1 MVSHGKSSNGPC
13 SIAMLCCRP
22 WPARLQDWPPLSNL
36 GSSHDKSKGI
46 NGEID
51 EIGEMTGKP
60 MEFRNL
66 RFFQTNPCCK
76 KLVAVELTAHIQR
89 SLAPLICQKTQKG
102 QLNLLYTPV
111 RYRTKLSNDI

>member
-51 EIGEMTGKP
+51 EIGENDGKTHGISESPIFSDKP
-60 MEFRNL
+60 ML
-66 RFFQTNPCCK
+66 
-76 KLVAVELTAHIQR
+76 
-89 SLAPLICQKTQKG
+89 
-102 QLNLLYTPV
+102 
-111 RYRTKLSNDI
+111 